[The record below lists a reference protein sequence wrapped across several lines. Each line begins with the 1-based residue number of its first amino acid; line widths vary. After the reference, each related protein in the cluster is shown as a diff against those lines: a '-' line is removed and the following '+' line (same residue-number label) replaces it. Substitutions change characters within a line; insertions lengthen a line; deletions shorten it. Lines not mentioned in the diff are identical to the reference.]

1 MTSPVIIASHL
12 GKAYKQ
18 YPNKWARL
26 LEWILP
32 YQNQRHHLHWV
43 LKDVSFELKS
53 GEALG
58 IIGVNGA
65 GKSTLLKMLTGI
77 TRATTGTV
85 STEGRVAALLE
96 LGMGFHPEFTGRQN
110 AMMAGQ
116 LLGYAEE
123 QMVELMPEIEAFA
136 GIGSYMDQPVRV
148 YSSGMQVRL
157 AFSVATAVRPDILIV
172 DEALSVGDTEF
183 QHRSYDR
190 IRRFREQGTA
200 LLFVSHDKGVIINLC
215 DRAIL
220 LDQGR
225 VAIEGDP
232 EVVMDYYN
240 AMLAEQPK
248 QSIAQT
254 LGEDGKIQTQ
264 SGSGEVTLLEAS
276 LCSQDGSTIELAKVG
291 QTVCVRL
298 RTACVESVP
307 SLVAGFMIKDRLGQV
322 MYGTNTFHHDQQLHD
337 LKAGDICTFSFTL
350 GLGIGPG
357 TYSVSVALHAD
368 DTHIAKNYLWLDRV
382 FFFTVVNGDEP
393 VFVGST
399 YLPAQVR
406 VEHDAS

>member
-1 MTSPVIIASHL
+1 MMPVIAVHNL

-26 LEWILP
+26 LEWVLP
-32 YQNQRHHLHWV
+32 YANQRHHLHWV
-43 LKDVSFELKS
+43 LKDIAFELQP

-77 TRATTGTV
+77 TQATTG
-85 STEGRVAALLE
+85 SIAIRGRVAALLE
-96 LGMGFHPEFTGRQN
+96 LGMGFHPDFSGRQN
-110 AMMAGQ
+110 VLISGQ
-116 LLGYAEE
+116 LLGYTAAQIEA
-123 QMVELMPEIEAFA
+123 LMPEIEAFA
-136 GIGSYMDQPVRV
+136 GIGDYIDQPVRV

-157 AFSVATAVRPDILIV
+157 AFSIATAIRPDILII

-190 IRRFREQGTA
+190 IRRFREQGTS
-200 LLFVSHDKGVIINLC
+200 LLFVSHDKGIIINLC

-225 VAIEGDP
+225 LAKEGDP
-232 EVVMDYYN
+232 ETVMDYYN

-248 QSIAQT
+248 QIIAQT

-276 LCSQDGSTIELAKVG
+276 ICSQDGKAIELAKVG
-291 QTVCVRL
+291 QTVCIRL
-298 RTACVESVP
+298 RTTCVEAIP

-322 MYGTNTFHHDQQLHD
+322 MYGTNTFHHEQQLHD
-337 LKAGDICTFSFTL
+337 LKAGDRCTFSFTL

-357 TYSVSVALHAD
+357 AYSVSVALHAD
-368 DTHIAKNYLWLDRV
+368 DSHIAKNYLWLDRV

-393 VFVGST
+393 VFVGAS
-399 YLPAQVR
+399 YLPTQVE
-406 VEHDAS
+406 VQYDAA

>member
-1 MTSPVIIASHL
+1 MTRPVIIASHL

-18 YPNKWARL
+18 YPSKWARL

-32 YQNQRHHLHWV
+32 YQNQRHHLNWV
-43 LKDVSFELKS
+43 LNDVSFELKA

-77 TRATTGTV
+77 TQATTGTV
-85 STEGRVAALLE
+85 KTEGRVAALLE

-123 QMVELMPEIEAFA
+123 QMEELMPEIEAFA
-136 GIGSYMDQPVRV
+136 GIGSYIDKPVRV

-215 DRAIL
+215 DRAML

-232 EVVMDYYN
+232 ETVMDYYN

-248 QSIAQT
+248 QIIAQT

-264 SGSGEVTLLEAS
+264 SGSGEVQLLQAQLLNE
-276 LCSQDGSTIELAKVG
+276 DGQPTELVKVG
-291 QTVCVRL
+291 QSVWIEVRTECVD
-298 RTACVESVP
+298 AIS

-322 MYGTNTFHHDQQLHD
+322 VYGSNTFHHQAQLHD
-337 LKAGDICTFSFTL
+337 LQADKRKSICNVC
-350 GLGIGPG
+350 G
-357 TYSVSVALHAD
+357 
-368 DTHIAKNYLWLDRV
+368 
-382 FFFTVVNGDEP
+382 
-393 VFVGST
+393 
-399 YLPAQVR
+399 
-406 VEHDAS
+406 

>member
-1 MTSPVIIASHL
+1 MTKSVIIASHI

-18 YPNKWARL
+18 YPNNWARL
-26 LEWILP
+26 LELILP
-32 YQNQRHHLHWV
+32 YQKQRHHLHWV
-43 LKDVSFELKS
+43 LKDISFELKS
-53 GEALG
+53 GEAVG

-65 GKSTLLKMLTGI
+65 GKSTLLKILTRI
-77 TRATTGTV
+77 TQATTGTV

-123 QMVELMPEIEAFA
+123 QMEELMPEIEAFA
-136 GIGSYMDQPVRV
+136 GIGSYIDQPVRV

-215 DRAIL
+215 DRAML

-232 EVVMDYYN
+232 ETVMDYYN

-248 QSIAQT
+248 QIIAQT

-264 SGSGEVTLLEAS
+264 SGSGEVQLLQAQLLNE
-276 LCSQDGSTIELAKVG
+276 DGQPTELVKVG
-291 QTVCVRL
+291 QSVWIEVRTECVD
-298 RTACVESVP
+298 AIS

-322 MYGTNTFHHDQQLHD
+322 VYGSNTFHHQAQLHD
-337 LKAGDICTFSFTL
+337 LHAGDRHTFSF
-350 GLGIGPG
+350 GLALPIGPG
-357 TYSVSVALHAD
+357 HYSVSVALHAD

-393 VFVGST
+393 AFVGST
-399 YLPAQVR
+399 YLPTQVR
-406 VEHDAS
+406 VEHVGP